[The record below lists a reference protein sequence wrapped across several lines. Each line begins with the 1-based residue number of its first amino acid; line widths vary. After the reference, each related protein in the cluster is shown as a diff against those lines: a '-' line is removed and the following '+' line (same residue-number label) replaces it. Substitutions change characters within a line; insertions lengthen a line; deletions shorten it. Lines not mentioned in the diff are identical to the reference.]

1 MANFYDLEVMGPQYG
16 HVDKFEG
23 KKYMLWKFKIQN
35 LLKARD
41 LWNLVG
47 VNEQKPMEINV
58 CS

>member
-1 MANFYDLEVMGPQYG
+1 VANFYDLEVMGPQYG

-41 LWNLVG
+41 L
-47 VNEQKPMEINV
+47 
-58 CS
+58 